1 MTGRRFEQSSDSPQR
16 PVGFDDYE
24 LKLGDIMRG
33 ERATLGKSLL
43 DVQRDI
49 KIKASY
55 LAAIEEADLDAFE
68 TPGFIAGYIRAY
80 SRYLGLNPD
89 WAYRTFCK
97 ESGFTHVEGLQ
108 AQIHS
113 NKPKPENK
121 TRRPA
126 RSSHD
131 GDDLFARS
139 PIYAAPKE
147 SPWAG
152 IRPGM
157 VGSFAVLIAL
167 ICGLGYGGWSVLR
180 EIQKVD
186 IAPVETALG
195 ATPPEAADTQGPMQ
209 DAAAEVPRSD
219 IMDRLYRPRAL
230 EVPVLVAR
238 DGPISALD
246 PRQEGVYASSPSPSG
261 LAPTLADDPRVPG
274 TVFADAAVASETLGA
289 DGGEGSVIAL
299 NEVQVTAPPPPEV
312 VIFAR
317 EPVWVRVRSADG
329 TVLHEKIL
337 DGGERYVLPQTEE
350 PPTLRAGNSSSLFFA
365 VNGETLGP
373 AGQGASVVKNI
384 SLGAGDLVAAYQ
396 PVDLDQDPELA
407 QLAALMIAPVETE
420 E

>member
-1 MTGRRFEQSSDSPQR
+1 MTGRHSEPSSDSPQR

-68 TPGFIAGYIRAY
+68 TPGFIAGYIRSY

-89 WAYRTFCK
+89 WAYRTFCN

-113 NKPKPENK
+113 NKPKPVSK
-121 TRRPA
+121 TQKPA
-126 RSSHD
+126 RKPRE

-139 PIYAAPKE
+139 PIYSAPKE
-147 SPWAG
+147 SPWSG

-195 ATPPEAADTQGPMQ
+195 ATPPEAADTEGPMHE
-209 DAAAEVPRSD
+209 AAAEVPRSD

-246 PRQEGVYASSPSPSG
+246 PRQEGVYASSPSPAG
-261 LAPTLADDPRVPG
+261 VAPALADDPRIPG
-274 TVFADAAVASETLGA
+274 AVFAEQATSDGASETGDQGTVL
-289 DGGEGSVIAL
+289 AL

-329 TVLHEKIL
+329 TVIHEKIL

-373 AGQGASVVKNI
+373 AGQGASVVKNV
-384 SLGAGDLVAAYQ
+384 SLGAADLVASYE
-396 PVDLDQDPELA
+396 PVDLNQDPELA
-407 QLAALMIAPVETE
+407 RLAALMIAPVEPE
-420 E
+420 D